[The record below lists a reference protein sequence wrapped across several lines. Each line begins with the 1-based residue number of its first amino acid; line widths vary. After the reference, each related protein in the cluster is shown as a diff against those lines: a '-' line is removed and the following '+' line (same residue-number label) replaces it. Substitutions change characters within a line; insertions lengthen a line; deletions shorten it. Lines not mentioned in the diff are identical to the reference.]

1 MGTWGCC
8 GEPRG
13 DGDPRNVTHCGARDP
28 ECWGCCGA
36 PYGDGDLRVLWGT
49 PLRWG
54 PTEVKCY
61 MAHHTDGDLE
71 NWGSCGA
78 PWGAGGSL
86 GNPVVMGVRWDP
98 RAAAG
103 VQWSHSALRWR
114 GLSPQ
119 GTHSCSQAPST
130 CSSPQLQDGPPLLF
144 APTCCHQPQRNIG
157 GTCWW
162 AALWVPDRRCGQAR
176 SGDSKVARGV
186 GRAGCPLSLGQGE
199 GC

>member
-1 MGTWGCC
+1 MWGAAGHPAVMGTWRCRGAPRGDGNPQMWGVVGHLMAMGTWGCCGAPHDAGDTELRVLWRSLGTWGCC

-13 DGDPRNVTHCGARDP
+13 DGDPRNVTHCGAGDP
-28 ECWGCCGA
+28 ECWGCCGV

-71 NWGSCGA
+71 KWGSCGA

-103 VQWSHSALRWR
+103 TWCAVES
-114 GLSPQ
+114 
-119 GTHSCSQAPST
+119 
-130 CSSPQLQDGPPLLF
+130 
-144 APTCCHQPQRNIG
+144 
-157 GTCWW
+157 
-162 AALWVPDRRCGQAR
+162 
-176 SGDSKVARGV
+176 
-186 GRAGCPLSLGQGE
+186 
-199 GC
+199 